1 MASVKCIP
9 VCLLM
14 VLLFACDTQEPV
26 REQLWYNQPAENWFE
41 ALPLGNGRL
50 GAMVYGTVK
59 EERLQLNEESLWAGC
74 PENPYPENIREHY
87 SEFQQL
93 NLHGK
98 YDEALDY
105 AMNHLAI
112 SPTSFRSYTTL
123 GDLYIQF
130 NHSV

>member
-14 VLLFACDTQEPV
+14 VLLFACDTQEEPV
-26 REQLWYNQPAENWFE
+26 REQLWYSQPAENWFE

-74 PENPYPENIREHY
+74 PENPYPALSIRLATFY
-87 SEFQQL
+87 VATPAVSIKSGL
-93 NLHGK
+93 AGAD
-98 YDEALDY
+98 YDY
-105 AMNHLAI
+105 TQM
-112 SPTSFRSYTTL
+112 SP
-123 GDLYIQF
+123 
-130 NHSV
+130 H